1 MNMKLS
7 AILLV
12 AGFHGSAA
20 FVPSPQSQ
28 VTRSF
33 ARSPT
38 TLGAMLKFGKDSPE
52 ASLPKTVI
60 PGDAKDRPIVI
71 GAGVSGA
78 ASAIALKDCGYDP
91 VILEHRSEQSLLGGA
106 GINLQTKAI
115 EALNSFGVD
124 TEKLIGMGRRIKT
137 QAYYTPDGRLV
148 SSLDK
153 AGTDDMPAQIGIHRG
168 QLGKVILDQAR
179 ARDIPTLMK
188 HHVSTIDQVSDPD
201 KVFVKTEVRG
211 SIAPSVIEGNMVLG
225 SDGINSIVR
234 KYYITGN
241 RDTDPQRWHG
251 ATHYRGVAKGFPG
264 FLDKETMILAGGIA
278 GTKAVVYPITNP
290 DENGLQ
296 DVNWV
301 LAVEENE
308 INEDPDTYQEHCKE
322 RLKAAGFDLPFL
334 DVFALID
341 GTERFMAWPM
351 VDLDPLDTWT
361 DARCALSGDAA
372 HGMLP
377 VGSGGAMAALLD
389 AISLREAFQME
400 KEGSIP
406 QKLRKYEDIRYKA
419 ASLHQG
425 KCRLQPA
432 ENIVQEAMDA
442 HPTGEIP
449 AEYGD
454 RIREVM
460 KNIHNPSSS
469 DPPAEVILTMGV
481 SKGIISEE
489 QLELLTNLFS
499 DDKTTALDTSEFKEL
514 AEEISAAT
522 ADSKKVQEA

>member
-1 MNMKLS
+1 MKLS
-7 AILLV
+7 AILLL
-12 AGFHGSAA
+12 AGFSGSVA
-20 FVPSPQSQ
+20 FVPSSFGVRP
-28 VTRSF
+28 VTK
-33 ARSPT
+33 
-38 TLGAMLKFGKDSPE
+38 LGSMLKFGEDSPE

-60 PGDAKDRPIVI
+60 PGDPTNRPIVI

-91 VILEHRSEQSLLGGA
+91 VILEHRSDQSLAGGA
-106 GINLQTKAI
+106 GINLQAKAI
-115 EALNSFGVD
+115 EALNSFGIS
-124 TEKLIGMGRRIKT
+124 TETLLGLGRRIKT

-148 SSLDK
+148 SALDK
-153 AGTDDMPAQIGIHRG
+153 SGTEDMPAQIGIHRG
-168 QLGKVILDQAR
+168 ALGKVILDEAR
-179 ARDIPTLMK
+179 ARGVPTLMK
-188 HHVSTIDQVSDPD
+188 HHVSTIDQMGDPD
-201 KVFVKTEVRG
+201 VVKVKTEVRG
-211 SIAPSVIEGNMVLG
+211 SIVPSVIEGNMVLG

-234 KYYITGN
+234 KYYISGN

-251 ATHYRGVAKGFPG
+251 ATHYRGVAKDFPG
-264 FLDKETMILAGGIA
+264 FLDKETMILAGGVA

-301 LAVEENE
+301 LAVEETS
-308 INEDPDTYQEHCKE
+308 IDDDPETYKEHAKE
-322 RLKAAGFDLPFL
+322 RLKAQGFDLPFL
-334 DVFALID
+334 DLYALID
-341 GTERFMAWPM
+341 KTEKFMAWPM

-361 DARCALSGDAA
+361 DARIALSGDAA

-389 AISLREAFQME
+389 ATSLREACQKDPE
-400 KEGSIP
+400 AGVIE
-406 QKLRKYEDIRYKA
+406 KLRTYENIRYKD

-442 HPTGEIP
+442 CPEGEIP

-469 DPPAEVILTMGV
+469 NPPAQVLLSMGV
-481 SKGIISEE
+481 TKGIITEE
-489 QLELLTNLFS
+489 QLELLNSL
-499 DDKTTALDTSEFKEL
+499 
-514 AEEISAAT
+514 
-522 ADSKKVQEA
+522 V